1 LFRQWWFWLLLLG
14 LASAGAYLYFTA
26 TSKAQHDATHQS
38 DRGAQRG
45 ANAERVM
52 PVVVARARIGDIGV
66 YLNGLGTAVPL
77 NTVTVKSRV
86 DGQLMRVLFREGQI
100 VKRGELLA
108 EIDPRPYQVQLTQA
122 EGQLARDLALLTN
135 ARLDLERYR
144 MLFQQDSIAKQQLDT
159 QAALV
164 RQYEGAVKADRG
176 QIDNAKLQLTY
187 ARITAP
193 IAGRVGLR
201 QVDEGNIVHASD
213 ANGLVVITQLQ
224 PVSVVFTMPE
234 DSIPKVMQQLQAG
247 KKLEVE
253 AYDRAQR
260 NKLASGYLL
269 TLDNQIDP
277 ATGTV
282 KLKAQFANE
291 TFSLFPNQFINTR
304 LLIEVRRNVTIVP
317 SSAIQRGNQGTFVYV
332 VKEDQSV
339 ELRPVKTGATQGDDT
354 EIVTGLAPGE
364 PVVTDGADKLRE
376 GAKVKVSIKGGN
388 AGNGPGQGGTGPP
401 TQQNDPP
408 RRGNAASRSGV

>member
-1 LFRQWWFWLLLLG
+1 MNKTPPRWKEQDAVKSRSPAARRRGLSSAWFWVLLLG
-14 LASAGAYLYFTA
+14 LACAAGYVYFISSGKTQNNA
-26 TSKAQHDATHQS
+26 APESRGSRRQAPDA
-38 DRGAQRG
+38 A
-45 ANAERVM
+45 RVL
-52 PVVVARARIGDIGV
+52 PVVAAPAKTGDIAV
-66 YLNGLGTAVPL
+66 DLNGLGTAVAL

-108 EIDPRPYQVQLTQA
+108 EIDPRPYQVQLEQA
-122 EGQLARDLALLTN
+122 EGQLARDQALLTN

-144 MLFQQDSIAKQQLDT
+144 TLFQQDSIARQQVDT

-164 RQYEGAVKADRG
+164 RQYEGAVKADRA

-187 ARITAP
+187 SRITAP

-213 ANGLVVITQLQ
+213 TNGLVVITQLQ

-234 DSIPKVMQQLQAG
+234 DSIPKVMQRLQAG
-247 KKLEVE
+247 DRLEVD

-260 NKLASGYLL
+260 QKLASGYLL

-291 TFSLFPNQFINTR
+291 AYSLFPNQFVNAR
-304 LLIEVRRNVTIVP
+304 LRVEVRRGVIIVP
-317 SSAIQRGNQGTFVYV
+317 SPAIQRGNQGTFVYV
-332 VKEDQSV
+332 VKQDHTV
-339 ELRPVKTGATQGDDT
+339 VIRPVTTGVTQGDNT
-354 EIVTGLAPGE
+354 EIINGLAPGE
-364 PVVTDGADKLRE
+364 LVVVDGADKLRE
-376 GAKVKVSIKGGN
+376 GAKVTIAMKDRN
-388 AGNGPGQGGTGPP
+388 AGNRP
-401 TQQNDPP
+401 
-408 RRGNAASRSGV
+408 